1 MRYSLRQIRQ
11 HDELRWLMPSLALD
25 AVTFDTDSAELS
37 QDQVRALDS
46 MGRALAEMI
55 EENPDEVFLVEGH
68 TDAVGPDIYNL
79 ALSDRR
85 AETVATLLSVQYDVP
100 AENLVAIGFGEQ
112 DLKVPTLGP
121 SRENRRVEVRR
132 ITPLLR

>member
-1 MRYSLRQIRQ
+1 
-11 HDELRWLMPSLALD
+11 MPSLALD